1 MTEPREPRSTTS
13 SAERSTPV
21 RGDETPR
28 ETRRED
34 RPVREPHT
42 TRGRGSGL
50 SDLFGSVAKA
60 GLWMVLGA
68 VLVIVLLVVGLLAL
82 IF

>member
-21 RGDETPR
+21 RGDETSR
-28 ETRRED
+28 EE
-34 RPVREPHT
+34 RPVRERPAP
-42 TRGRGSGL
+42 RERGSGL
-50 SDLFGSVAKA
+50 ADLFGNVAKA

-68 VLVIVLLVVGLLAL
+68 VLVIILLVVGLLAL